1 MQWIYLCTGTI
12 MGAIS
17 IYHLFTHKHRKSTN
31 DYVIHQLNDPKKI
44 RTGSR
49 PYKFSIGAAY
59 LVLFL
64 TIFLYVEIFNNFFT
78 ATILF
83 FIILL
88 LGAYVLITID
98 RIFEIQGEAIIFAG
112 YHARWGK
119 IRHIAWGK
127 KKKNRTQLIME
138 LGKGQKI
145 KTTIDNNE
153 TEELE
158 DILSNYV
165 HFEK

>member
-1 MQWIYLCTGTI
+1 MQWLFLFTGII

-17 IYHLFTHKHRKSTN
+17 IYHLFTDKHRKSSN
-31 DYVIHQLNDPKKI
+31 DYTIYKLDDPKKI
-44 RTGSR
+44 QTGSR
-49 PYKFSIGAAY
+49 PYKLSIIAAY

-64 TIFLYVEIFNNFFT
+64 TIFLYIEVFNNIFN

-83 FIILL
+83 FVVLI

-98 RIFEIQGEAIIFAG
+98 RIFEIHGEAIIFAG

-119 IRHIAWGK
+119 IRSIAWGK
-127 KKKNRTQLIME
+127 KRKDRTQLIMI
-138 LGKGQKI
+138 LAKNQKI
-145 KTTIDNNE
+145 KTTIANE
-153 TEELE
+153 RVEELE
-158 DILSNYV
+158 EILSNYV